1 MELTRRSFL
10 AAAGAVAAGAACV
23 SGVAPAWAD
32 EEASEA
38 QEELAWK
45 TVVCEGCPGGCGLR

>member
-45 TVVCEGCPGGCGLR
+45 TVV